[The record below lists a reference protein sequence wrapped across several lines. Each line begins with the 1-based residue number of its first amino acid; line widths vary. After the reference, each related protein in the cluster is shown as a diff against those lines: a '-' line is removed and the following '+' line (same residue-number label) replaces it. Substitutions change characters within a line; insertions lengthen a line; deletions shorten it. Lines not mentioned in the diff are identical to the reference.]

1 MDMNLRKL
9 QEIVKDQEACC
20 AAVHGVTKS
29 WTQLGRTEINPSGS
43 SQTNYNI
50 ANKVCAAL
58 SVSRERFGSWTA
70 IFSGPSLLPIREG
83 MEQKW
88 VKMSQNFLP
97 FWICL
102 FLIGDLF
109 GWCQPLA
116 IFQNSFSQSL
126 VIIII
131 FKCFCRGL
139 RTRSFLVFCFSTNT
153 FNFLPIDT
161 WIYKFYVKNNDFF
174 L

>member
-1 MDMNLRKL
+1 MSEPPVAWGGARSGGAGGSLPR
-9 QEIVKDQEACC
+9 EG
-20 AAVHGVTKS
+20 AA
-29 WTQLGRTEINPSGS
+29 
-43 SQTNYNI
+43 
-50 ANKVCAAL
+50 AAQ
-58 SVSRERFGSWTA
+58 RERFGSWTA

-97 FWICL
+97 LWICL

-161 WIYKFYVKNNDFF
+161 WIYKFYVKKNDFF
-174 L
+174 FVTEGKNYWERHFVRKDLTVEKEI